1 MGRDKARKPRRAKT
15 PRPVPTRQDAQD
27 RYRSAMETWAAAE
40 AQRVRAGEA
49 VTDTKATITVLQ
61 AEKTVA
67 QAAADA
73 TVRRLEAVR
82 RLRVALP
89 DLRVLWSRFPGLLPE
104 DKFTAAGLTL
114 ADFGLVDGDLEVL
127 AAIPR
132 GAAP

>member
-15 PRPVPTRQDAQD
+15 PRPAPVRQDARD
-27 RYRSAMETWAAAE
+27 RYRNAMETWAAAE
-40 AQRVRAGEA
+40 AQRVQAGEA
-49 VTDTKATITVLQ
+49 VAEAKATIVVLQ
-61 AEKTVA
+61 AEKAVA
-67 QAAADA
+67 QAAADETA
-73 TVRRLEAVR
+73 RRLEAVG

-89 DLRVLWSRFPGLLPE
+89 DLRVLWSRFPGLSPE

-114 ADFGLVDGDLEVL
+114 ADLGLVDGDLEVL